1 MGTGLKAMPRLTTS
15 IGPAIW
21 QAKFF
26 RRDEQANEGIE
37 ERMSE
42 YQYYEFQAIDRP
54 LTPEEQRAVAQLSSR
69 VDPHPRRAVFTCSFG
84 GGLRRTAED
93 LLAEYYDAMLYLAN
107 WGSRQLMFRFPKT
120 LVDLEQMQ
128 QYATEFWSDVVNV
141 IGVDIEGEYAILD
154 IQLGEEEGLDWIEG
168 KGWLDS
174 LVELRD
180 AILRRDYR
188 VLYLAWLKGITLE
201 YREDNDTFE
210 PPVPPGLQA
219 LTPALERFVEL
230 FDVDE
235 DLIRVAAERSSDLA
249 TEINEED
256 LRRAIAQLSPEERDA
271 FLLRLAK
278 GEPHL
283 SPALNRRLSRFI
295 DTSRSDTFERR
306 TVGELLAAAE
316 ALREQRRR
324 ERAAAA
330 EAQRIAELN
339 ALARREDEAWREVDA
354 LIQQSRAKAYDEAMR
369 LLKRLEDLAEYQNR
383 RFTFEDHLGQIR
395 DRYSRR
401 HALMRRLRE
410 AGLIHQ

>member
-1 MGTGLKAMPRLTTS
+1 
-15 IGPAIW
+15 
-21 QAKFF
+21 
-26 RRDEQANEGIE
+26 
-37 ERMSE
+37 MSE

-69 VDPHPRRAVFTCSFG
+69 VEPHPRRAVFTYSFG
-84 GGLRRTAED
+84 GGLRRRAED

-107 WGSRQLMFRFPKT
+107 WGSRQLMFRFPKA

-128 QYATEFWSDVVNV
+128 QYTTEFWSDVVNV
-141 IGVDIEGEYAILD
+141 IGVYVEGEYAILD

-168 KGWLDS
+168 EGWLDS

-210 PPVPPGLQA
+210 PPVPPGLRA

-235 DLIRVAAERSSDLA
+235 DLIRVAAERSGDLA
-249 TEINEED
+249 TEITDKD

-271 FLLRLAK
+271 FLLRLAR

-283 SPALNRRLSRFI
+283 SLALNRRLSTFV
-295 DTSRSDTFERR
+295 DTSQRDTFERR
-306 TVGELLAAAE
+306 TVGELLAGAE

-330 EAQRIAELN
+330 EAKRIAELN

-354 LIQQSRAKAYDEAMR
+354 LIQQSQAKAYDEAVR
-369 LLKRLEDLAEYQNR
+369 LLKRLVHFSLLCLDICLASRHNDRSAAYENR
-383 RFTFEDHLGQIR
+383 PRGEP
-395 DRYSRR
+395 
-401 HALMRRLRE
+401 
-410 AGLIHQ
+410 